1 MSYQAMDPMSL
12 LLQHNGFYDDPIEVD
27 QEQDYTMRK
36 KPGRKPMPT
45 SAAARKAQNREAQR
59 AFRERKERHLKE
71 LEEMVKKLKVD
82 RRATLRQRDTYK
94 SKAEQLRIQN
104 WYLKGL
110 ILTLQLVCM
119 QNKVVIP
126 PHSPFLNEESLCEI
140 AKVLPPE
147 VIESYVKAASPS
159 GITKGENEPIKPEP
173 PMKDDLYIDEEQSSP
188 SMSPFSHSTKSPTW
202 PTNDVPSVKQEDQ
215 PSTLNTYNSA
225 PDSTTPPRQAN
236 LAAIQHIKMKLA
248 MEELFTTTQTS
259 TTGMQPTILQLAVTH
274 DPRIDL
280 VPTAYMRDRMILFQD
295 LYDIDQLVET
305 LVQGAA
311 FMGGDPT
318 DKMCW
323 LVPRELVTTYW
334 YLASSS
340 HDMNVIGS
348 PKAQSR
354 LAAMGSHT
362 GHIAVPVSPT
372 MDVESRHGMPTSY
385 YRNNNPMTPP
395 QQPYYNQHHGYAPR

>member
-1 MSYQAMDPMSL
+1 MDPMSL
-12 LLQHNGFYDDPIEVD
+12 LLQHNGFYDDPIDVD
-27 QEQDYTMRK
+27 QEQDYAMRR
-36 KPGRKPMPT
+36 KPGRKPVPT

-71 LEEMVKKLKVD
+71 LEDMVKKLKVD

-173 PMKDDLYIDEEQSSP
+173 PMKDDLYIDEEDSSP
-188 SMSPFSHSTKSPTW
+188 SMSPFSHTTKSPTW
-202 PTNDVPSVKQEDQ
+202 PAKDVSPPVKQEDHQ
-215 PSTLNTYNSA
+215 PSTLKAYNSA
-225 PDSTTPPRQAN
+225 PDSTPPRQAN

-248 MEELFTTTQTS
+248 MEELFSTTQSS
-259 TTGMQPTILQLAVTH
+259 TTGMQPTILQVSWLEKKGNLFSDGKRRSTISKKKLSAV
-274 DPRIDL
+274 DFGYL
-280 VPTAYMRDRMILFQD
+280 V
-295 LYDIDQLVET
+295 
-305 LVQGAA
+305 
-311 FMGGDPT
+311 
-318 DKMCW
+318 
-323 LVPRELVTTYW
+323 
-334 YLASSS
+334 
-340 HDMNVIGS
+340 
-348 PKAQSR
+348 
-354 LAAMGSHT
+354 
-362 GHIAVPVSPT
+362 
-372 MDVESRHGMPTSY
+372 
-385 YRNNNPMTPP
+385 
-395 QQPYYNQHHGYAPR
+395 